1 MKTFISLVVAGL
13 IVMPAF
19 SQEDTIRDN
28 SEIIKVSDEP
38 GKASVIVKGKEV
50 MAVDEN
56 KDTTR
61 IRIGKKGILVT
72 QDKEGKKIIV
82 KDLDEQEKE
91 ENEDWEKH
99 ETPGAH
105 ENKEAEKQK
114 SKKAPSFKGH
124 WSGFQLGLNNYLNSN
139 NSMSLDNSMSFMDLN
154 TDRSW
159 TYGLN
164 LFQHDFGLG
173 TNKVG
178 IVTGVGIEW
187 SNYNFDMD
195 LSIRR
200 DSIGVIQPY
209 DLSYLGSI
217 QKNKLSTTYLNV
229 PLILEFQIPAGK
241 KRVYFSGGLLGGI
254 KLGSHTKIVYKENG
268 DKKKIKDKDDY
279 NLNSLRYGITA
290 RAGYKGLNL
299 FATYYLTPLFETNKG
314 PELYPFYIGLT
325 LIDF

>member
-1 MKTFISLVVAGL
+1 MKTFITLVFAGL
-13 IVMPAF
+13 MVMPAF
-19 SQEDTIRDN
+19 SQEDTTKDN
-28 SEIIKVSDEP
+28 SEIIQVTDEP
-38 GKASVIVKGKEV
+38 GKASIIVKGKEV
-50 MAVDEN
+50 MTVDEN

-61 IRIGKKGILVT
+61 LRIGKKGIIIT
-72 QDKEGKKIIV
+72 EDKEGKKIIV
-82 KDLDEQEKE
+82 KELNETNIEE
-91 ENEDWEKH
+91 ENESDENETKAGIENKSSEKH
-99 ETPGAH
+99 KS
-105 ENKEAEKQK
+105 NKSSE
-114 SKKAPSFKGH
+114 FKGH
-124 WSGFQLGLNNYLNSN
+124 WAGFQLGLNNYLNST
-139 NSMSLDNSMSFMDLN
+139 NSMSLDNSMNYMDLN

-164 LFQHDFGLG
+164 LLQYDFGFG

-178 IVTGVGIEW
+178 MVTGLGIEW
-187 SNYNFDMD
+187 SNYNFERNY
-195 LSIRR
+195 SILR

-217 QKNKLSTTYLNV
+217 QKNKLSTTFLNV
-229 PLILEFQIPAGK
+229 PLLLEFQIPAGK
-241 KRVYFSGGLLGGI
+241 KRIYFSGGLIGGI

-299 FATYYLTPLFETNKG
+299 FATYNLTPLFETNKG